1 MEHYSRTNRHQQET
15 KPDIEPQ
22 VRKTTSHH
30 VKTGLSA
37 FQKTVAT
44 ISSLLG
50 IILSCIAIMN
60 YLNKKPETQTTPS
73 STTTT
78 IIREI
83 EKSNTSENEIKQTEV
98 DTNSQTA
105 KTTDSPT
112 RQEDTSPSSTDI
124 STSTVTETSNTASH
138 TSPSSQE

>member
-15 KPDIEPQ
+15 KLDIEPQ
-22 VRKTTSHH
+22 GRKTTSHH

-83 EKSNTSENEIKQTEV
+83 EKSNTSENEVKQTEV

-112 RQEDTSPSSTDI
+112 RKEDTSPSSTEI
-124 STSTVTETSNTASH
+124 STSTVTEPSNAASN